1 METTGSGIL
10 GRISEKML
18 TWIGLA
24 LLVFLAIAIWRMP
37 AETRAAI
44 WSGIWRSGAWVVI
57 AAAVPWSG
65 KLCIGRILET
75 GTNWAGAGLLAALL
89 AVDLIAAALL
99 MTGWPSSLWSWLAA
113 IGALALAV
121 TYNYLVTEYLSET
134 AGG

>member
-1 METTGSGIL
+1 
-10 GRISEKML
+10 
-18 TWIGLA
+18 
-24 LLVFLAIAIWRMP
+24 
-37 AETRAAI
+37 
-44 WSGIWRSGAWVVI
+44 
-57 AAAVPWSG
+57 VPWSG